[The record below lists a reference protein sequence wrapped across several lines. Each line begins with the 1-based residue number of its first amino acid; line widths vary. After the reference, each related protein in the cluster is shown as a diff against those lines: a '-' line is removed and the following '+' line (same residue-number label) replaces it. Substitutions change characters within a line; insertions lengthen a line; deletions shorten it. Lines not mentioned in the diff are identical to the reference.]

1 MRAPACFAPLWLVLV
16 SVPALAQSAPRTT
29 TGVEAEW
36 DIRPAVDR
44 LTAQAARLKPL
55 LEQLN
60 LQEWVA
66 NGAPDTYVAQWKS
79 AQVELQGVLTVAESF
94 KRQPERLPL
103 AIDTYF
109 RLERVENKLGSL
121 LDGVR
126 TYQNPALADLIRS
139 LIVENSTN
147 RERLREYIGE
157 LANTKEKEFEV
168 ADREAQRCRGQ
179 LMKQPAPLAA
189 PKPKKLP

>member
-1 MRAPACFAPLWLVLV
+1 MRACFFLVPLGLTL
-16 SVPALAQSAPRTT
+16 LSAPAFSQPAPQNN
-29 TGVEAEW
+29 GVEAEW
-36 DIRPAVDR
+36 DIKPAIDR

-55 LEQLN
+55 LAQLN
-60 LQEWVA
+60 LKEWVA
-66 NGAPDTYVAQWKS
+66 NGAPDTYVAQWNS
-79 AQVELQGVLTVAESF
+79 TQAELQGVLTIAESF

-103 AIDTYF
+103 AIETYF

-139 LIVENSTN
+139 LVVENSTN
-147 RERLREYIGE
+147 RERLREYIAE
-157 LANTKEKEFEV
+157 LANTKEKEFDV

-179 LMKQPAPLAA
+179 LMKQSVPAAA
-189 PKPKKLP
+189 PKAKKQP

>member
-1 MRAPACFAPLWLVLV
+1 MRAPASLLPVWLVIL
-16 SVPALAQSAPRTT
+16 SIPALSQSAPPN
-29 TGVEAEW
+29 GVEAEW
-36 DIRPAVDR
+36 DIKPAIDR
-44 LTAQAARLKPL
+44 LAAQAGRLKPL

-79 AQVELQGVLTVAESF
+79 AQADLQGVLNVAETF

-103 AIDTYF
+103 AIETYF
-109 RLERVENKLGSL
+109 RLERLENKLGSL

-147 RERLREYIGE
+147 RERLRDYIAE
-157 LANTKEKEFEV
+157 LAGNKEKEFEV
-168 ADREAQRCRGQ
+168 ADKEAQRCRGQ
-179 LMKQPAPLAA
+179 LMKQPLPAA
-189 PKPKKLP
+189 PKPKKQP

>member
-1 MRAPACFAPLWLVLV
+1 MRARPFLALVWLAFSLPGFSQPAP
-16 SVPALAQSAPRTT
+16 QG

-36 DIRPAVDR
+36 DIRPAIDR
-44 LTAQAARLKPL
+44 LTAQASRLKPL
-55 LEQLN
+55 LDQLN
-60 LQEWVA
+60 LKDWVA
-66 NGAPDTYVAQWKS
+66 NGAPDTYVAQWNSTKS
-79 AQVELQGVLTVAESF
+79 DLQGVVTVAEAF

-103 AIDTYF
+103 AIETYF
-109 RLERVENKLGSL
+109 RLERVENKVGSL

-147 RERLREYIGE
+147 RERLRDYIAE

-179 LMKQPAPLAA
+179 LMKQPAPAA
-189 PKPKKLP
+189 PRPKKQP